1 MGVHST
7 HLESSRLLTPY
18 NLVLW
23 CKNHSIFIHHSK
35 CYRSLESRLSQSF
48 FWRGNDIGVVPF
60 VSTHILF
67 PLDTTMNHTAQK
79 TISKMCRAAMKS
91 WSWMMMKLGNLI
103 LPDVNSADITKTT
116 MAIFP
121 AIFVNW
127 FLEQKLTDYLLIFR
141 KLIPIRWTF
150 LNFTWKN
157 THNKQNT
164 FVLENCEKN
173 LAVDFL
179 TESTPL
185 WTE

>member
-1 MGVHST
+1 MTFNATIQKIGKIWGYIRT

-103 LPDVNSADITKTT
+103 LPV
-116 MAIFP
+116 
-121 AIFVNW
+121 
-127 FLEQKLTDYLLIFR
+127 R
-141 KLIPIRWTF
+141 KLENKIVIYF
-150 LNFTWKN
+150 WKI
-157 THNKQNT
+157 
-164 FVLENCEKN
+164 N
-173 LAVDFL
+173 LICH
-179 TESTPL
+179 
-185 WTE
+185 